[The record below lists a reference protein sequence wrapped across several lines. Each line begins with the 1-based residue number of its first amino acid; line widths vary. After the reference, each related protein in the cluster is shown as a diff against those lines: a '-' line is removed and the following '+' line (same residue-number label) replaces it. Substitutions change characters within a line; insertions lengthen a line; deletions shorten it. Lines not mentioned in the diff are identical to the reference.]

1 MTDTNAQSDPG
12 VVAAE
17 RQTPPPSPTTARRN
31 HRHLGWALTIIC
43 TAQLMVVLDATIANI
58 ALPYIQRDLDFS
70 PHALPWVITAYALTF
85 GGFLLLGGKVGDML
99 GRRKAFVFGLTVFAV
114 ASLVGGFAQNEAMLL
129 GSRALQG
136 LGAAFASPNALALI
150 NTTFEPGPKRSR
162 AFAVYAMMSGVG
174 AAVGLLLGGWL
185 TGSNPEVFGTVI
197 DGWRLTFLINV
208 PIGAAAAFGA
218 LFVLTESDRHPG
230 RLDVPGTVTAT
241 AGLLSLVFGI
251 TRAGD
256 RSYGWSDPLTV
267 TALVVGAVLLA
278 AFVVIEMRVAQPML
292 PGRILANRDRAAA
305 YTVMALAPAAM
316 FTMFFFLTLVIQNVM
331 GETPMRTGLMFL
343 PFSVVMVLWAGFVSR
358 LVQRVNPGIL
368 AGIGGLVA
376 ACAVF
381 GMSRM
386 PYDDAIA
393 GGVGADI
400 SYATDV
406 LPFIMLMPIGMGLMF
421 IPNTMSVLHR
431 VSPADGGIA
440 SGVLNTMQQVGGA
453 LGLATLATIAFN
465 ASDDK
470 VTQLCRG
477 LAGQGACAD
486 GPSKELLSVGF
497 VHGATT
503 GFFWCSMMLALAGVI
518 SLLFNRI
525 RHEDLG
531 TGNAAPVAAPA
542 APAAPTAR

>member
-1 MTDTNAQSDPG
+1 VTDLTASSTDSAQPT
-12 VVAAE
+12 
-17 RQTPPPSPTTARRN
+17 QPPSPTTTGST
-31 HRHLGWALTIIC
+31 HRHLGWALAIIC

-58 ALPYIQRDLDFS
+58 ALPYIQADLDFS
-70 PHALPWVITAYALTF
+70 PHALPWIITAYALTF
-85 GGFLLLGGKVGDML
+85 GGFLLLGGKVGDMF
-99 GRRKAFVFGLTVFAV
+99 GRRRAFVIGLTVFAV
-114 ASLVGGFAQNEAMLL
+114 ASLIGGFAQNEAMLL

-174 AAVGLLLGGWL
+174 AAVGLLLGGFL
-185 TGSNPEVFGTVI
+185 TGSNPSIGGIDI

-208 PIGAAAAFGA
+208 PIGVAAALGA
-218 LFVLTESDRHPG
+218 LAVLSESERHEG
-230 RLDVPGTVTAT
+230 KLDVPGTITAT
-241 AGLLSLVFGI
+241 AGLLALVFGI

-256 RSYGWSDPLTV
+256 RSYGWGDPWTI
-267 TALVVGAVLLA
+267 TALVVGGLLLLA
-278 AFVVIEMRVAQPML
+278 FVLIETRVAQPML
-292 PGRILANRDRAAA
+292 PGRILASRDRAAA
-305 YTVMALAPAAM
+305 YTVMMLAPAAM

-331 GETPMRTGLMFL
+331 GESPMRTGLMFL
-343 PFSVVMVLWAGFVSR
+343 PFSVVMVGWAIVVSR
-358 LVQRVNPGIL
+358 LVQKVNPGIL

-376 ACAVF
+376 AAAVF

-386 PYDDAIA
+386 PYDDALA
-393 GGVGADI
+393 GGVGVDI

-470 VTQLCRG
+470 ITQLCRG
-477 LAGQGACAD
+477 LAASGKPQACAD
-486 GPSKELLSVGF
+486 GPGRLAGVGF

-503 GFFWCSMMLALAGVI
+503 GFFWCSMMLAAAGVV
-518 SLLFNRI
+518 SLVFNRI
-525 RHEDLG
+525 RHQDLG
-531 TGNAAPVAAPA
+531 SGAGPAAAPPA
-542 APAAPTAR
+542 H

>member
-1 MTDTNAQSDPG
+1 VTDLSETD
-12 VVAAE
+12 
-17 RQTPPPSPTTARRN
+17 QTEARTPSPSRTTAGGA
-31 HRHLGWALTIIC
+31 HRHLGWALAIIC

-58 ALPYIQRDLDFS
+58 ALPYIQADLDFS
-70 PHALPWVITAYALTF
+70 AHALPWIITAYALTF

-114 ASLVGGFAQNEAMLL
+114 ASLIGGFAQNEAMLL

-185 TGSNPEVFGTVI
+185 TGSSPEVFGTVI

-218 LFVLTESDRHPG
+218 LFVLSESERHPG
-230 RLDVPGTVTAT
+230 RLDIPGTFTAT
-241 AGLLSLVFGI
+241 AGLLSLVYGI

-256 RSYGWSDPLTV
+256 RSYGWGDQWTV
-267 TALVVGAVLLA
+267 TALVVGGALLA
-278 AFVVIEMRVAQPML
+278 AFVVVEMRVAQPML

-305 YTVMALAPAAM
+305 YAVMMLAPAAM

-331 GETPMRTGLMFL
+331 GESPMRTGLMFL
-343 PFSVVMVLWAGFVSR
+343 PFSVVMVVWAVVVSR
-358 LVQRVNPGIL
+358 LVQKVNPGIL

-376 ACAVF
+376 AVAVF

-386 PYDDAIA
+386 PYDDALA
-393 GGVGADI
+393 GGVGVDI
-400 SYATDV
+400 SYAKDV
-406 LPFIMLMPIGMGLMF
+406 LPFIMLMPVGMGLMF
-421 IPNTMSVLHR
+421 ISNTMSVLHR

-465 ASDDK
+465 SSDDK
-470 VTQLCRG
+470 VAQLCRG
-477 LAGQGACAD
+477 LAAQGTCAK
-486 GPSKELLSVGF
+486 GPSQEVLGVGF

-503 GFFWCSMMLALAGVI
+503 GFFWCSVMLAAAGVI
-518 SLLFNRI
+518 SIAFNRI
-525 RHEDLG
+525 KHQDLG
-531 TGNAAPVAAPA
+531 SGGGPGAAPA
-542 APAAPTAR
+542 AH